1 MSDTWSTLFNP
12 ESGYTDLAM
21 DTPLSP
27 LDGRYRAA
35 VAPLA
40 NTLSEAALNRARV
53 HVEVEWLIYLMD
65 HEVLPGAPTL
75 TDAERAYLRRLAVDF
90 GPEDIHRLA
99 RIEAETRH
107 DVKAVEYLIKEHLDQ
122 APDELGDSTCLPDL
136 HEVVHIFCTSEDIN
150 NLAYALTVAA
160 AVTHTWLPAGPA
172 RL

>member
-12 ESGYTDLAM
+12 ESGYTDLAV

-65 HEVLPGAPTL
+65 HAPNSSAFDTVADSAITL
-75 TDAERAYLRRLAVDF
+75 TRCGRW
-90 GPEDIHRLA
+90 I
-99 RIEAETRH
+99 I
-107 DVKAVEYLIKEHLDQ
+107 
-122 APDELGDSTCLPDL
+122 
-136 HEVVHIFCTSEDIN
+136 TSS
-150 NLAYALTVAA
+150 
-160 AVTHTWLPAGPA
+160 H
-172 RL
+172 